1 MRRFLLALLL
11 MVGLTASMDAQ
22 VLGPVG
28 HGNKLGNMNARGET
42 HGLSSGFRGIVE
54 AGVLGLDFHNN
65 DYSPSLQ
72 ASFGYQFNPYF
83 YSGLAAGLVT
93 AMASPYFYVA
103 VDFRV
108 HFINAVRTPFVALKT
123 GIIDTKPI
131 FGLNLGYRF
140 AINSANAFNISLAA
154 DRMVIRYSYSD
165 DAYYD
170 DYSLRICVGYE
181 F

>member
-1 MRRFLLALLL
+1 MRRFLLVLLL

-28 HGNKLGNMNARGET
+28 HGNKLGNSNARGET
-42 HGLSSGFRGIVE
+42 HSLSSGFRGIVE
-54 AGVLGLDFHNN
+54 AGVLGLDL
-65 DYSPSLQ
+65 DLAYSPSLQ
-72 ASFGYQFNPYF
+72 ASYGYQFNPYF

-131 FGLNLGYRF
+131 FGLNIGYRF
-140 AINSANAFNISLAA
+140 AINSANALNISLAA
-154 DRMVIRYSYSD
+154 DRMVIKESYSD
-165 DAYYD
+165 AYFD

>member
-28 HGNKLGNMNARGET
+28 HGNKLGNSNARGET

-54 AGVLGLDFHNN
+54 AGVLGLDFHND

-93 AMASPYFYVA
+93 VDLDPYVYVA

-108 HFINAVRTPFVALKT
+108 HFINAVRTPFVALRT
-123 GIIDTKPI
+123 GIELIEPGPI
-131 FGLNLGYRF
+131 CGLNIGYRF
-140 AINSANAFNISLAA
+140 AINSANALNISLAA
-154 DRMVIRYSYSD
+154 DLVQESFEQNCSF
-165 DAYYD
+165 
-170 DYSLRICVGYE
+170 RICVGYE